1 MEFSYYFCCSHSTTK
16 GMRKSL
22 LSLSRG
28 GLSAEDCTGKHRCAL
43 YPEQRKSRSRKFSGY
58 GFIRSGGSMWELN
71 PPERL
76 LTPHIGFEDQ
86 EAHQHLSTPMY
97 LFFALNHYIFCIP
110 ACQSEI
116 LKKPVSLQIFLLSY
130 KQKSALLRI
139 VNNGISKKETIGE
152 NRGFQLTRLRS
163 VNTIERLD

>member
-1 MEFSYYFCCSHSTTK
+1 
-16 GMRKSL
+16 
-22 LSLSRG
+22 
-28 GLSAEDCTGKHRCAL
+28 
-43 YPEQRKSRSRKFSGY
+43 
-58 GFIRSGGSMWELN
+58 
-71 PPERL
+71 
-76 LTPHIGFEDQ
+76 
-86 EAHQHLSTPMY
+86 

>member
-1 MEFSYYFCCSHSTTK
+1 
-16 GMRKSL
+16 
-22 LSLSRG
+22 
-28 GLSAEDCTGKHRCAL
+28 
-43 YPEQRKSRSRKFSGY
+43 
-58 GFIRSGGSMWELN
+58 
-71 PPERL
+71 
-76 LTPHIGFEDQ
+76 
-86 EAHQHLSTPMY
+86 MY

-139 VNNGISKKETIGE
+139 VNNGISKKETIGK